1 MCERVCVS
9 VWARAVCV
17 RRPSV
22 GVVPRSPR
30 GPGRGRPVGG
40 ECRRSRGKLCRFQK
54 KTDGRGGRD
63 VGKPHLPLLP
73 LPNKTGAA
81 ALPAPASGL
90 TPGTSVVGPGGD
102 LARLT
107 YSIIAVSASGAQA
120 FCARADRGRT
130 ARNCVGALSATRSD
144 SPGLIRRGTA
154 STCIIAVTASGVRAF
169 CARTDRGRA
178 ARNPRRG
185 GERFALDPPGG
196 LSARR
201 WSASTSRRIV
211 RTSSVN
217 GPKTPRPSPP
227 PTIGSRVAATR

>member
-1 MCERVCVS
+1 MSVCVFLCGHGRS
-9 VWARAVCV
+9 VSGVPASGLCLDRRGGRAAV
-17 RRPSV
+17 
-22 GVVPRSPR
+22 
-30 GPGRGRPVGG
+30 GRPAGNADIAAGNCIAVN
-40 ECRRSRGKLCRFQK
+40 KP
-54 KTDGRGGRD
+54 DGRGGRD
-63 VGKPHLPLLP
+63 VGKPRLPLLP

-81 ALPAPASGL
+81 ALPALASGL
-90 TPGTSVVGPGGD
+90 APRTSVVGPGGD
-102 LARLT
+102 LVRLT
-107 YSIIAVSASGAQA
+107 YSIIIAVSASGAQA

-144 SPGLIRRGTA
+144 SPGLVRRGTA

-196 LSARR
+196 FSARR
-201 WSASTSRRIV
+201 WSAISSRRIV
-211 RTSSVN
+211 RTSSLD

>member
-1 MCERVCVS
+1 MS
-9 VWARAVCV
+9 L
-17 RRPSV
+17 SN
-22 GVVPRSPR
+22 
-30 GPGRGRPVGG
+30 
-40 ECRRSRGKLCRFQK
+40 K

-81 ALPAPASGL
+81 ARPALASGVA
-90 TPGTSVVGPGGD
+90 PRTSVVGPGGD
-102 LARLT
+102 LVRLT
-107 YSIIAVSASGAQA
+107 YSIIIAVSASGAQA

-196 LSARR
+196 LSACR
-201 WSASTSRRIV
+201 WSASSCRRIV
-211 RTSSVN
+211 RTSSFD